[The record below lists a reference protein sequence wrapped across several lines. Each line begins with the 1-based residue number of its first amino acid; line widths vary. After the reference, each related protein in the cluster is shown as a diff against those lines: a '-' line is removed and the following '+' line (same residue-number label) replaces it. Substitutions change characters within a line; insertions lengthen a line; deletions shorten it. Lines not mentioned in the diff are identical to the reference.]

1 MIMKKYCLPCL
12 IPLLALYGCAQ
23 ENYLK
28 EGPAPGISIHSAN
41 APYATLRMNSV
52 AILDRSLQSE
62 RGGKLAIESTTSR
75 RTPTDTLEA
84 IAVIRNRTN
93 YQQVIEGRV
102 QFFDAAGVPLEGPT
116 AWKRIFLDPNGIS
129 AYREFST
136 RTADVANYY
145 IEIREAR

>member
-1 MIMKKYCLPCL
+1 MKKFMLCYA
-12 IPLLALYGCAQ
+12 IPLLSLTGCVQ
-23 ENYLK
+23 ENYIK
-28 EGPAPGISIHSAN
+28 EGPAPGISIHNAN
-41 APYATLRMNSV
+41 APYATLRLNSV

-62 RGGKLAIESTTSR
+62 RSGKLAIESTTSR

-93 YQQVIEGRV
+93 NQQVIEARV

-129 AYREFST
+129 AYREFSV
-136 RTADVANYY
+136 RTGDVANYY